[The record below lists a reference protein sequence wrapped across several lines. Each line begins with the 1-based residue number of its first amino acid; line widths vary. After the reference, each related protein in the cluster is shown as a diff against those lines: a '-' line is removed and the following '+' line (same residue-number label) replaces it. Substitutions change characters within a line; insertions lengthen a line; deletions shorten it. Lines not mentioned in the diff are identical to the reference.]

1 MEQLED
7 VVKKLKRLKT
17 RKVLVQFPEGLRL
30 RVQEI
35 AKGLE
40 ENGLETVVCVE
51 KCFGACDVREH
62 EAQLLGCDTILHIG
76 HEKFLPRTGIS
87 VVYWEYFIDANPL
100 PVLEKE
106 FEKLKDF
113 NNIGLVT
120 SIQFVKTIPIV
131 KRYLEERGKKIFV
144 HQDLQHPGQ
153 VLGCHL
159 KAAKSIENKVDCF
172 LAISAG
178 EFYAAGMV
186 LQTSK
191 PVLNLDL
198 EKGEIHSLE
207 EFKRRS
213 QKIIAW
219 NRAQFREARRI
230 GLLVS
235 WKKGQLKSPFALK
248 KKLEKEG
255 KEVYILAMDE
265 ITPEKIEGLKLDFLL
280 NLSCPR
286 VGIDDQPRYSIPI
299 LNYDQ
304 LEGI

>member
-1 MEQLED
+1 MEHLED
-7 VVKKLKRLKT
+7 VIEELKKSRA
-17 RKVLVQFPEGLRL
+17 RKVFVQFPEGLRL
-30 RVQEI
+30 RMQEI
-35 AKGLE
+35 VKGLE
-40 ENGLETVVCVE
+40 ENGFEVVLCVE

-62 EAQLLGCDTILHIG
+62 EAKLLGCDVILHIG
-76 HEKFLPRTGIS
+76 HEKFLSRAKVP
-87 VVYWEYFIDANPL
+87 VVYWEYFIEASPL
-100 PVLEKE
+100 PILEKE
-106 FEKLKDF
+106 FEKLKGF
-113 NNIGLVT
+113 NSIGLIT
-120 SIQFVKTIPIV
+120 SIQFVKTIPIA
-131 KRYLEERGKKIFV
+131 KKYLEERGKKVFV
-144 HQDLQHPGQ
+144 YKALQHPGQ

-159 KAAKSIENKVDCF
+159 KAAKSIEAVVDCF

-178 EFYAAGMV
+178 EFYAAGLV

-198 EKGEIHSLE
+198 ERGEIRSLE
-207 EFKRRS
+207 EFKRRM

-219 NRAQFREARRI
+219 NRAQFREAKKI

-248 KKLEKEG
+248 KKLEKDG

-265 ITPEKIEGLKLDFLL
+265 ITPESIEGLKLDFLV

-286 VGIDDQPRYSIPI
+286 VGIDDQSRYSIPM

-304 LEGI
+304 LERI